1 MYIHFINPNIFWTYT
16 ACYEVSELASL
27 QNFTLITTGVKWV
40 YISPFCARINLLSN
54 FTNPCVRCLGTIIC
68 QPNMIWKIARSGA
81 GHIPRE
87 PDWGGA
93 KLLGQQ
99 HELTGASI

>member
-1 MYIHFINPNIFWTYT
+1 
-16 ACYEVSELASL
+16 
-27 QNFTLITTGVKWV
+27 
-40 YISPFCARINLLSN
+40 
-54 FTNPCVRCLGTIIC
+54 
-68 QPNMIWKIARSGA
+68 MIWKIARSGA